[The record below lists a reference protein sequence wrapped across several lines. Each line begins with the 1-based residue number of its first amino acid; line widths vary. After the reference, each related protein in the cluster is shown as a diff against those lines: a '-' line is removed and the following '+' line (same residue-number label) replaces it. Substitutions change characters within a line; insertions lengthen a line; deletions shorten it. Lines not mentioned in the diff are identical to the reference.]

1 MSDYNP
7 TVLIIEDND
16 EVAELLACL
25 LTHAGIH
32 PVLAANGI
40 AGLSQAQAL
49 LPSLVL
55 CDSCMPRMDGLQVL
69 EAMRSNPLTARI
81 PFVLMSG
88 NDIARYHG
96 AGATALLQKPF
107 PMMEMLT
114 LVQKLIRESSAV
126 PSHGSEAKLMASAA

>member
-1 MSDYNP
+1 MSDYNA
-7 TVLIIEDND
+7 TVLIVEDND
-16 EVAELLACL
+16 EVAELLACI
-25 LTHAGIH
+25 LTHEGIR
-32 PVLAANGI
+32 PVLATNGV
-40 AGLSQAQAL
+40 AGLHQAQAL

-69 EAMRSNPLTARI
+69 EAMRSNPSTARI

-107 PMMEMLT
+107 PMVEMLT
-114 LVQKLIRESSAV
+114 LVQRLIRESSVA
-126 PSHGSEAKLMASAA
+126 SGRTGRAGLMVSAA

>member
-1 MSDYNP
+1 MSEYNA
-7 TVLIIEDND
+7 TVLIVEDND
-16 EVAELLACL
+16 EVAELLACM

-40 AGLSQAQAL
+40 AGLHQAQTF

-69 EAMRSNPLTARI
+69 EAMRSNPSTARI

-88 NDIARYHG
+88 NDVARYRNE
-96 AGATALLQKPF
+96 GATALLQKPF
-107 PMMEMLT
+107 PMMEMLA
-114 LVQKLIRESSAV
+114 LVRSLIRESSAAQGREN
-126 PSHGSEAKLMASAA
+126 GSGVLARVT

>member
-1 MSDYNP
+1 MSEYNA
-7 TVLIIEDND
+7 TVLIVEDND
-16 EVAELLACL
+16 EVAELLACM

-40 AGLSQAQAL
+40 AGLHQAQAL

-69 EAMRSNPLTARI
+69 EAMRSNPSTARI

-88 NDIARYHG
+88 NDVARYRN

-114 LVQKLIRESSAV
+114 LVRRLIYESSAV
-126 PSHGSEAKLMASAA
+126 PSRGSESKLMASAA